1 MNKVLKRILI
11 ALPVALVL
19 VIAVVVISSYFEHRS
34 LLEQEKAEFPAPGTL
49 AHVDGSNLH
58 VYAEGPVAADGN
70 DAIGRPTLVFLS
82 GLGTASPVFDFRPLY
97 RRLSDDY
104 RIAVV
109 ERAGYGWSDITD
121 SPRDLDTVLYETR
134 SALQLAGETP
144 PYILL
149 PHSLAGLEAIHWAAQ
164 HPDEVTSIIGLDPLV
179 PEYRE
184 HDDDAPAFPATVI
197 FLARS
202 GLMRNSPDV
211 FRDNFPAAQHG
222 LLSQQDAAAA
232 EAVFFRRLF
241 SRNMRAEADMIDAN
255 ARTVLQQ
262 PEPSVPFH
270 AFISTSNE
278 NEHWS
283 RVLTER
289 ARRSGGQYYL
299 VDADHYLHIDALD
312 TVSAEIRTL
321 IAD

>member
-11 ALPVALVL
+11 ALPVTLVL
-19 VIAVVVISSYFEHRS
+19 GIAFVVLSSYFGRRN
-34 LLEQEKAEFPAPGTL
+34 LVEQEKAQFPAPGTL
-49 AHVDGSNLH
+49 AHVGGSNLH
-58 VYAEGPVAADGN
+58 VYAEGPAAANGN

-82 GLGTASPVFDFRPLY
+82 GLGTASPVFDLRPLY
-97 RRLSDDY
+97 RRLSDDH

-121 SPRDLDTVLYETR
+121 SPRDLDAVLYETR
-134 SALQLAGETP
+134 SALELTGEAP

-149 PHSLAGLEAIHWAAQ
+149 PHSLSGLEALYWAARY
-164 HPDEVTSIIGLDPLV
+164 PDEVTSIIGLDPLI
-179 PEYRE
+179 PEYHE
-184 HDDDAPAFPATVI
+184 HADDDPGFPAAVI

-202 GLMRNSPDV
+202 GLMRNRPGV

-241 SRNMRAEADMIDAN
+241 SRNMQAEADMIDTN
-255 ARTVLQQ
+255 VRTVLQQ

-270 AFISTSNE
+270 AFISTRNE

-283 RVLTER
+283 RVLAER
-289 ARRSGGQYYL
+289 ARSSGGQSFL
-299 VDADHYLHIDALD
+299 VDADHYIHIDALD
-312 TVSAEIRTL
+312 TVSAEIRGL